1 MGINKNKMLGLWA
14 KVYIFLNFCI
24 REFRTNRCALRASSL
39 TLFTLMSIVPIM
51 AMAFGVAKGFGFQ
64 KAFERRVYEVF
75 SGQEQ
80 IISNVLEFSTRTLEK
95 TQGGLMAVLG
105 LLVLF
110 YSLIKLIGHIEN
122 SFNTIFC
129 VEKDRTWIRKFTDY
143 IAIALT
149 AGFLSFFSGSANI
162 FVTTFLKGYLAR
174 MDLMES
180 LEKAIRFGFQ
190 LFPFISIWMLFIF
203 IYLFIPNKKMKIHAC
218 LAGGIAGGTIF
229 QITQILYL
237 KFQVWV
243 TSYNA
248 IYGSFA
254 ALPLFLI
261 WLQVSWLII
270 LLGAVIV
277 FAWESA
283 EESSLQDV
291 DWAFV
296 NIRSRKLAALS
307 ITLLCVKSFAGGES
321 APTDVQIARQLQIS
335 LKFIRMILTELVN
348 ARILSQVTVQDTVGY
363 SPAHDIAQ
371 MSISGVLKAFERG
384 QENFLETHTLPDI
397 QKMEQILISLD
408 KDMDSN
414 TGAILLREM

>member
-1 MGINKNKMLGLWA
+1 MHWMPKKILGTWA
-14 KVYIFLNFCI
+14 KVYIFVNFCI
-24 REFRTNRCALRASSL
+24 REFQTNRCALRASSL
-39 TLFTLMSIVPIM
+39 TLFTLMSIVPVM

-80 IISNVLEFSTRTLEK
+80 IISNVLEFSNRTLEK

-105 LLVLF
+105 LLLLL

-122 SFNTIFC
+122 SFNAIFC

-143 IAIALT
+143 IAITLT
-149 AGFLSFFSGSANI
+149 AGFLTFFSGSANI

-174 MDLMES
+174 MELIES
-180 LEKAIRFGFQ
+180 VEKSILFGFQ
-190 LFPFISIWMLFIF
+190 LFPFISIWILFVF
-203 IYLFIPNKKMKIHAC
+203 MYLFIPNKKMGLHAC

-237 KFQVWV
+237 EFQVWV
-243 TSYNA
+243 TAYNA

-291 DWAFV
+291 DWALV

-307 ITLLCVKSFAGGES
+307 IALLCVKSFARGQTP
-321 APTDVQIARQLQIS
+321 PTDVDIAGKLQIS
-335 LKFIRMILTELVN
+335 LKFTRIILAELVN
-348 ARILSQVTVQDTVGY
+348 ARILSQVSGRETCGY
-363 SPAHDIAQ
+363 APAHDISQ
-371 MSISGVLKAFERG
+371 MTVAGVLQAFEQG
-384 QENFLETHTLPDI
+384 QENFLKSHTAPDMK
-397 QKMEQILISLD
+397 KMEDMLTVLD
-408 KDMDSN
+408 KDMENN
-414 TGAILLREM
+414 TGSALLKEI